1 VGGDGLRKPSHLK
14 GASCSFRLDRFRQRP
29 ASLRRDK
36 AQARRLMYIAEIP
49 PFTFSAPWEK
59 SFDERM
65 DMLLRGSP
73 RAAYFYE
80 VPDTSTFR
88 YRAYNVWQ
96 SLAAEANGGPSASW
110 FHNGDFDRIERVL
123 DRCDVLV
130 LCRVHYSDRINR
142 IVSWAR
148 ARRCRVLFDVDDLV
162 FDVRCAHTLM
172 DTLEVE
178 LNDAAWQFW
187 FGDIS
192 RIGVTMSL
200 CDGVVVT
207 NPYLA
212 ARAEAFLGKPAHII
226 PNFLNREQ
234 MELCDRIWRAKD
246 QSNWARDSRI
256 HLGYFS
262 GTPSH
267 NRDFALIAGP
277 LARLMDEDERL
288 NLRIVGYL
296 DGVGPELQRH
306 CTRIETAPLQD
317 FLNLQRQI
325 GKVEI
330 NLVPLQDNIFTN
342 CKSEL
347 KWFEAAAVGAVT
359 VAAPTYSYRHAIEH
373 GTNGW
378 LAPAYAWEDVLRE
391 VIRGGE
397 GCWRPVAARAR
408 TDAEERFG
416 WRNQS
421 AAIRSALFD
430 W

>member
-1 VGGDGLRKPSHLK
+1 L
-14 GASCSFRLDRFRQRP
+14 
-29 ASLRRDK
+29 
-36 AQARRLMYIAEIP
+36 YTAEVP
-49 PFTFSAPWEK
+49 PVAFSAPWEK

-65 DMLLRGSP
+65 AMLLRGSP
-73 RAAYFYE
+73 RAAYFY
-80 VPDTSTFR
+80 DGFDNSTFR

-96 SLAAEANGGPSASW
+96 SLAAEASGGPSASW
-110 FHNGDFDRIERVL
+110 FHSGELDRIERVL
-123 DRCDVLV
+123 DQCDVLV
-130 LCRVHYSDRINR
+130 LCRVHYTHRINR
-142 IVSWAR
+142 MVSWAR
-148 ARRCRVLFDVDDLV
+148 ARERRVLFDVDDLV
-162 FDVRCAHTLM
+162 FDARYAHTVM
-172 DTLEVE
+172 DTLQVE
-178 LNDAAWQFW
+178 LNEAAWQFW
-187 FGDIS
+187 FGEIS
-192 RIGVTMSL
+192 RIGATMLL

-207 NPYLA
+207 NPYLG
-212 ARAEAFLGKPAHII
+212 ARAEAFLGKPARVI
-226 PNFLNREQ
+226 PNYLNREQ
-234 MELCDRIWRAKD
+234 MELCDHIWCAKG

-288 NLRIVGYL
+288 TLRVVGFL
-296 DGVGPELQRH
+296 DGLGPELQRH
-306 CTRIETAPLQD
+306 CARIETVPLQD

-325 GKVEI
+325 GQVEI

-359 VAAPTYSYRHAIEH
+359 VAAPTYTYRYAIEH
-373 GTNGW
+373 GRNGW

-408 TDAEERFG
+408 ADAQERFG
-416 WRNQS
+416 WRNQT
-421 AAIRSALFD
+421 ATIRSALFA
-430 W
+430 

>member
-1 VGGDGLRKPSHLK
+1 V
-14 GASCSFRLDRFRQRP
+14 
-29 ASLRRDK
+29 
-36 AQARRLMYIAEIP
+36 YTAEAP
-49 PFTFSAPWEK
+49 PIVFSPPWEK

-65 DMLLRGSP
+65 AMLLRGSP

-96 SLAAEANGGPSASW
+96 SLAAEEGGGPSASW
-110 FHNGDFDRIERVL
+110 FHSGDLDRIDRVL
-123 DRCDVLV
+123 DQCDVLV
-130 LCRVHYSDRINR
+130 LCRVHYTERISR
-142 IVSWAR
+142 VVSWAH
-148 ARRCRVLFDVDDLV
+148 ARGRRVLFDVDDLV

-178 LNDAAWQFW
+178 LDDAAWQYW
-187 FGDIS
+187 FGEIS
-192 RIGVTMSL
+192 RIGFTMSL

-212 ARAEAFLGKPAHII
+212 ARAEAFSGKPARII
-226 PNFLNREQ
+226 PNYMNREQ
-234 MELCDRIWRAKD
+234 MDISAEIWEAKERTGR
-246 QSNWARDSRI
+246 ARDHRI

-262 GTPSH
+262 GTPTH

-288 NLRIVGYL
+288 TLRVVGFL
-296 DGVGPELQRH
+296 DGVGSELARH
-306 CTRIETAPLQD
+306 RGRIETIPLQD
-317 FLNLQRQI
+317 FLNLQREI
-325 GKVEI
+325 GQVEV
-330 NLVPLQDNIFTN
+330 NLVPLQDNVFTN

-347 KWFEAAAVGAVT
+347 KWFEAAAVGALT
-359 VAAPTYSYRHAIEH
+359 VAAPTYSYRRAIQH
-373 GTNGW
+373 GKNGW

-397 GCWRPVAARAR
+397 DVWPAVAARAR
-408 TDAEERFG
+408 ADAENRFS
-416 WRNQS
+416 WHSQT
-421 AAIRSALFD
+421 AAIRAALFD